1 MITGES
7 YLLLVLIIIT
17 AVCLFLCILNALF
30 ILELRKRFQGLEKMP
45 RAPVVVKPEPAHG
58 QISEQPPDLGSAI
71 RLMAGKYHLD
81 SLVIGTA
88 DGLVVSSYGSRNP
101 EYEAAYYS
109 NLLQEGTPAPDPGVR
124 VFPFRFRDAP
134 LVVIARAGTTPPEDV
149 VHILEADIRTVLE
162 TQM

>member
-30 ILELRKRFQGLEKMP
+30 LLELRKRFQEIEKSP
-45 RAPVVVKPEPAHG
+45 RGPVVKPEPV
-58 QISEQPPDLGSAI
+58 QEPVSEQPHDLGSAI
-71 RLMAGKYHLD
+71 RLTAGKYHLD
-81 SLVIGTA
+81 SLVIGTP

-109 NLLQEGTPAPDPGVR
+109 NILQEGGTAPEPGVR
-124 VFPFRFRDAP
+124 LFAFRFRDTP
-134 LVVIARAGTTPPEDV
+134 LIGIARARTTPPEEV
-149 VHILEADIRTVLE
+149 IQMMEADIRTVFE
-162 TQM
+162 TQL